1 MAQQPALNQTQ
12 AYKAIHPTASDNTA
26 RNNAS
31 QLLKK
36 PEAQIY
42 LQKHIDKAKTKVV
55 ALVDS
60 DNEQVSLKASEAIL
74 DRALGKATQQI
85 QTTSQSVVFSIDLSS
100 AMLEL
105 DTIDAPQ
112 QG

>member
-12 AYKAIHPTASDNTA
+12 AYKQIHPTASDNTA

-60 DNEQVSLKASEAIL
+60 ENEQVSLKASEAIL

-85 QTTSQSVVFSIDLSS
+85 QTTSQSVVFSIDLSQ
-100 AMLEL
+100 AMVEL
-105 DTIDAPQ
+105 DEQTPQ